1 MRITTG
7 LSAVPEGTA
16 ITASCTVL
24 YFALPSAA
32 TVSSTG
38 LACARAAP
46 AVGQTATNA
55 ATPHVNLLSESNRPI
70 FSTLTFK
77 TRRRNSLRRL
87 RRVEA
92 APLLRGLDGD
102 VLEAEGARVVQDLG
116 RLDAAEGAVLKTY
129 VVDDDAGEADHPHHA
144 RARTARHVFEPD
156 VAHHGFVKPPVA
168 RVVEHVDGQHGLRH
182 APHLDAAHKDVLD
195 SAAAYGVRLEAQR
208 AVEVRA
214 VHLAVFH
221 EDVAAV
227 ARNLAPD
234 DDAAV
239 PVLHDAVAHDDV
251 LRRDAHAPPVVVA
264 ARLDGD
270 AVVARVEDA
279 VFYQHVLGRLRVAPV
294 VVRAV
299 AVDVDAPHRDV
310 CRERRVN
317 LPEGRVDDAHAFDED
332 VAAAVRLYE
341 GRAQVVTFAEDSLTD
356 GNIAVP
362 HLSKAFDVRGRG
374 RWCRAATP
382 RPRPPV

>member
-239 PVLHDAVAHDDV
+239 PV
-251 LRRDAHAPPVVVA
+251 
-264 ARLDGD
+264 
-270 AVVARVEDA
+270 
-279 VFYQHVLGRLRVAPV
+279 

-341 GRAQVVTFAEDSLTD
+341 GRAQVVPRAEDSFTD
-356 GNIAVP
+356 GHAAVP
-362 HLSKAFDVRGRG
+362 HLSQAFDVRGRG
-374 RWCRAATP
+374 RGA
-382 RPRPPV
+382 